1 MAVTRLQRRVKRR
14 RMKSI
19 EASNYLK
26 EITFTPV
33 VSKIDINEIKKNF
46 LNNKNNTN
54 NQKAIIILPSLVNRE
69 NSDENKSTESVNK
82 TTVDKKKVVSNK
94 TTKTKKI
101 VNDDLKKDV
110 TVSKKT
116 FNISNKNPKTK

>member
-1 MAVTRLQRRVKRR
+1 M
-14 RMKSI
+14 
-19 EASNYLK
+19 
-26 EITFTPV
+26 
-33 VSKIDINEIKKNF
+33 
-46 LNNKNNTN
+46 
-54 NQKAIIILPSLVNRE
+54 PSLVNSE

>member
-54 NQKAIIILPSLVNRE
+54 SQKAIIILPSLVNSE
-69 NSDENKSTESVNK
+69 NSDKNKSTESVNK

>member
-33 VSKIDINEIKKNF
+33 VSKIDINEIKKIF
-46 LNNKNNTN
+46 
-54 NQKAIIILPSLVNRE
+54 
-69 NSDENKSTESVNK
+69 
-82 TTVDKKKVVSNK
+82 
-94 TTKTKKI
+94 
-101 VNDDLKKDV
+101 
-110 TVSKKT
+110 
-116 FNISNKNPKTK
+116 

>member
-54 NQKAIIILPSLVNRE
+54 SQKAIIILPSLVNRE

>member
-54 NQKAIIILPSLVNRE
+54 SQKAIIILPSLVNSE